1 MINIREKNLQLSM
14 KFLMESID
22 TSKGGSR
29 AYYSRLYNPI
39 FGWSLMYPET
49 TGYIIPTFITYGKKF
64 KQDIVIN
71 KAIEMADWLISIQ
84 YDDGSFPGGL
94 FKKSNMKKSI
104 FNSSQIIIGLVNI
117 YNETKDEKYLES
129 SIKCANWIVKNQ
141 NNDGSWLEYNY
152 KKNYT
157 PSYYTR
163 AAWPLLMVWELNGDD
178 KLKDA
183 AVKTLDLIYKRE
195 LKNGFI
201 KHSGFERNSYAFIH
215 TIAYVIR
222 GFFEASQILNNN
234 AFEDISIEWSK
245 VFLRKLEINGKLPG
259 AYFDNYKK
267 VDYFECLTGYCQL
280 AIIWLKIFNK
290 INDPRFANCAIKA
303 IDRVSKF
310 VPKYSFLKKKGGV
323 PGSHPFYG
331 RYMMFRQPNWA
342 TKFFIDAI
350 LLEKDILKQIESKLL
365 L

>member
-1 MINIREKNLQLSM
+1 MKNRNTKLHLAM
-14 KFLMESID
+14 EFLIDSID
-22 TSKGGSR
+22 PNNYGSR
-29 AYYSRLYNPI
+29 AFFSRLYNPI
-39 FGWSLMYPET
+39 SGWSLMYPET

-64 KQDIVIN
+64 KQEIVIH
-71 KAIEMADWLISIQ
+71 KAIEMADWLLSIQ

-94 FKKSNMKKSI
+94 FKKGITEKSI

-117 YNETKDEKYLES
+117 YNETKDDKYLEA
-129 SIKCANWIVKNQ
+129 SIKCANWIVRNQ
-141 NNDGSWLEYNY
+141 SDRGIWIKYNY
-152 KKNYT
+152 EKGFT

-163 AAWPLLMVWELNGDD
+163 VSWPLLMVWKLNGDQ

-183 AVKTLDLIYKRE
+183 AIKTLELIYNRK

-201 KHSGFERNSYAFIH
+201 KYSGFKMNSYSFIH

-222 GFFEASQILNNN
+222 GFFESSQILNNN
-234 AFEDISIEWSK
+234 TYEDMSIEWSK
-245 VFLRKLEINGKLPG
+245 VFLRKFEINGKLPG

-280 AIIWLKIFNK
+280 AIIWFKIFNK
-290 INDPRFANCAIKA
+290 INDPRFVNCAMKA
-303 IDRVSKF
+303 IDRVSNF

-323 PGSHPFYG
+323 PGSYPFYG
-331 RYMMFRQPNWA
+331 KYMMFRQPNWA
-342 TKFFIDAI
+342 TKFFIDAM
-350 LLEKDILKQIESKLL
+350 LMEKDILKRIESKLL